1 MKRPSWN
8 ILCPKGDNATS
19 GEKNPW
25 KKLLARTVWLA
36 PTLGVSA
43 AAVLL
48 TLFSIADPS
57 HGQIVS
63 TITTDLETLN
73 QALMSLLPPPLID
86 PTTDP
91 PGNFTNV
98 IPSQF
103 DPGKTN
109 LVQATWLSGIG
120 CVTSGFIATPNASFT
135 GVGGTAPY
143 MDAAC
148 PSGDSNDK
156 RNQGLLLVKTG
167 PTNNFAAATAELINV
182 KGITLTEL
190 GYDIRKSGLDSNS
203 PLGSHCGAG
212 APRFD
217 VVTVDGTVHFLGCN
231 SPFTPMQSASTTGW
245 IRLRWDAAGLAMAFP
260 PILATDAVSRIV
272 IVFDEGQD
280 ASGGPDQFGAAIL
293 DNIDVNGTFVGRGP
307 VNAN

>member
-1 MKRPSWN
+1 MKRPRFN
-8 ILCPKGDNATS
+8 ILSPKADNTMS
-19 GEKNPW
+19 GQKNPS

-48 TLFSIADPS
+48 ILFSIADPS
-57 HGQIVS
+57 HGQTVS

-73 QALMSLLPPPLID
+73 QALMSLLPSPLID

-143 MDAAC
+143 MDVAC
-148 PSGDSNDK
+148 PGGDSNDK

-190 GYDIRKSGLDSNS
+190 GYDIRKGGLNIFT
-203 PLGSHCGAG
+203 PNGSHCGAG

-217 VVTVDGTVHFLGCN
+217 VVTADGNVHFLGCN
-231 SPFTPMQSASTTGW
+231 SPQPVVTNVDIDW
-245 IRLRWDAAGLAMAFP
+245 LRLRWDAAGLLAAFP
-260 PILATDAVSRIV
+260 PIMSTDVVSRIV
-272 IVFDEGQD
+272 IVFDEGTD
-280 ASGGPDQFGAAIL
+280 TGPDFFGAAIL